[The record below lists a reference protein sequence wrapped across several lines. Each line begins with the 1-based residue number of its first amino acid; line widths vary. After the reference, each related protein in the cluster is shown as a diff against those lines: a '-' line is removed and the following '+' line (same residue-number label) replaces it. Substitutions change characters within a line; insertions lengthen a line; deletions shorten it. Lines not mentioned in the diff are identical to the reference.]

1 MVEQLIISIQIILI
15 DIVMAADN
23 AIIIGL
29 IAANF
34 APQNKK
40 KIIAWGVAGAFVFR
54 IFFAFGTDYML
65 EYAWI
70 KIVGGLALLWIVYNI
85 RQDLFGKNKIRSPEV
100 KSKEPVSF
108 KTGVYRILIADITLS
123 FDNVLGVVGAAK
135 DYYYLMITGLLL
147 SVFLVA
153 TLATYF
159 ANYIKEHKPFV
170 HVEVKDK
177 VMRRHGIGLPDVI
190 EFFNDVLDYRRKFAI
205 KSEMVFGPNDT

>member
-1 MVEQLIISIQIILI
+1 MLEQLVISIQIILI

-40 KIIAWGVAGAFVFR
+40 KIIAWGVAGAFIFR

-70 KIVGGLALLWIVYNI
+70 KIVGGLLLLWIVNNI
-85 RQDLFGKNKIRSPEV
+85 RQDLFGKNKIRSPQV

-108 KTGVYRILIADITLS
+108 RSGVYRILVADITLS

-135 DYYYLMITGLLL
+135 DYYHLMIIGLLL
-147 SVFLVA
+147 SSCLQLSLVC
-153 TLATYF
+153 LF
-159 ANYIKEHKPFV
+159 
-170 HVEVKDK
+170 
-177 VMRRHGIGLPDVI
+177 
-190 EFFNDVLDYRRKFAI
+190 
-205 KSEMVFGPNDT
+205 